1 MKTFFCCM
9 LTALFSV
16 LLPLSAR
23 CDTRPTNVCGT
34 VTDPD
39 GRPLQNVSVRTPSS
53 GTVTDRKGY
62 YSLHGIAAGTTLTFS
77 RAGYAPRRI
86 EVCLLYT
93 SPSPRDM

>member
-1 MKTFFCCM
+1 M

-39 GRPLQNVSVRTPSS
+39 GTVRLLHASSKEGRVTVDPLPLAEYIRRNRTE
-53 GTVTDRKGY
+53 GLRVFR
-62 YSLHGIAAGTTLTFS
+62 IA
-77 RAGYAPRRI
+77 
-86 EVCLLYT
+86 E
-93 SPSPRDM
+93 

>member
-53 GTVTDRKGY
+53 GTVTADSY
-62 YSLHGIAAGTTLTFS
+62 THLTLPT
-77 RAGYAPRRI
+77 I
-86 EVCLLYT
+86 MCLC
-93 SPSPRDM
+93 